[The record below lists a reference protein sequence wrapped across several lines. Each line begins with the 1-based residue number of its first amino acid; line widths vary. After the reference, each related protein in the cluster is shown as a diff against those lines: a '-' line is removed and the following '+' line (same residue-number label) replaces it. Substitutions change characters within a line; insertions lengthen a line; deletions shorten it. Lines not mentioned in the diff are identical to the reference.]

1 MLSIDIGALPQ
12 TPETHVVTELVKV
25 AAAFASEGSEAVSL
39 EGLITAWASKNP
51 AVLRHKTGRKKGIIM
66 ELKPPSRVEQCALE
80 GYTFVLDC
88 INAVLAETGNAKVC
102 LTTQQ

>member
-1 MLSIDIGALPQ
+1 MSIDIGALPQ
-12 TPETHVVTELVKV
+12 TPEAQVVTELVKITV
-25 AAAFASEGSEAVSL
+25 AFASQGSEAISL
-39 EGLITAWASKNP
+39 EGLIRTWAVKNP
-51 AVLRHKTGRKKGIIM
+51 AVLRHKTGHKKGIIM

-80 GYTFVLDC
+80 GYMFMLDC